1 MHKYS
6 LAVVPVLVATLVG
19 MSSLNAESK
28 GASIKSPYRFAYTA
42 GVDANGNLK
51 VLDAR
56 GKQLPVKKVDGPLP
70 AKNIVKIRTM
80 TIIEVEGSHY
90 LAIELDGVAY
100 QIPLPD

>member
-1 MHKYS
+1 MRRYC
-6 LAVVPVLVATLVG
+6 LAMVPVVVAALVG
-19 MSSLNAESK
+19 VSSLNAEPK
-28 GASIKSPYRFAYTA
+28 GSIKSPYRFAYTA

-56 GKQLPVKKVDGPLP
+56 GKQLPVKKVDGPLS

-80 TIIEVEGSHY
+80 TIVEVEGSHY